1 MPNIFNEAVEQ
12 DPMMLKFIPG
22 QSMTQKMWKKA
33 LDRSPFIFKYCLE
46 RYKTRNMFKN
56 LLILIQ

>member
-22 QSMTQKMWKKA
+22 QSMTQKMWKKT
-33 LDRSPFIFKYCLE
+33 LDRSLLYLNIVSKGIKHAICL
-46 RYKTRNMFKN
+46 KN
-56 LLILIQ
+56 C